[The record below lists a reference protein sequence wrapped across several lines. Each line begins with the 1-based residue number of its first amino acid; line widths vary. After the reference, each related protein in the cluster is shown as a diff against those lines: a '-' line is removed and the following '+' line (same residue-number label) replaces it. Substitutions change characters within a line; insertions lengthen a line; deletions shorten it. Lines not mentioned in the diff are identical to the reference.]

1 MVRSPA
7 VAERRSRL
15 GLFAAAAL
23 SLALAGCAARAFK
36 KASDADTVESYRA
49 FIRQY
54 PDTENAD
61 AALTRLADLEYE
73 RVAQLHTVVACKRY
87 LEEFPDS
94 AKAPD
99 ARALL
104 EAQRFNA
111 AKERGTLE
119 AYRQFLRDHP
129 EGAHHQEAEQWVE
142 SALLAQALAS
152 KDAAAGEAAL
162 KHLDNPQAREA
173 AQGKLD
179 DQAFANASASGA
191 PGMLAYLRE
200 HAAGGHREDAQVV
213 LFALKLDGLLFS
225 DQVEA
230 ARAESARSPLSAKVP
245 GLAEKLA
252 RAEADRAVTRSG
264 AAEVQ
269 AALSTNYLRS
279 IEDLKKSLQAPDSLD
294 RWEAAE
300 ELGQWVSVA
309 AIDPLLT
316 AIHSARNA
324 LVRVRA
330 FDSLGQVLRGL
341 PRPVAEYE
349 VATRLE
355 ALRERTGSAD
365 VYLEVA
371 VLRDL
376 SGHPE
381 AALPDYQRAFDAAMP
396 DPVILWRLMQLRRE
410 RRQFFSSAVAGRQ
423 MALWSRSVAEAVDP
437 ASPAV
442 QARELCAASEAVR
455 AALEAITAAR
465 AEKTEF
471 PEDLPAFEATA
482 RDAQRLVTARLQDA
496 ELALKTQNP
505 NVRACSDGRWTERV
519 NEALRAR
526 LDALRA
532 LRKRS
537 PAIAERVLTLARER
551 DPAPEVRAAAA
562 QLLGE
567 KRAGR

>member
-1 MVRSPA
+1 
-7 VAERRSRL
+7 VAQRRLRIIV
-15 GLFAAAAL
+15 AAAL
-23 SLALAGCAARAFK
+23 SLGLAGCAARAFK

-54 PDTENAD
+54 PEGDNAE
-61 AALTRLADLEYE
+61 AARTRLADLEFD

-99 ARALL
+99 VKALL
-104 EAQRFNA
+104 EAQRFVA
-111 AKERGTLE
+111 AQERGTIE

-129 EGAHHQEAEQWVE
+129 DGAHHVEAEQWVE
-142 SALLAQALAS
+142 SAMLTEAL
-152 KDAAAGEAAL
+152 KTRDAAAGEAAL

-179 DQAFANASASGA
+179 DQAFANAAASGA
-191 PGMLAYLRE
+191 AGLLGYLRE
-200 HAAGGHREDAQVV
+200 HPAGTHREEAQVQ
-213 LFALKLDGLLFS
+213 LFALKLEGLLFS
-225 DQVEA
+225 DRLEA
-230 ARAESARSPLSAKVP
+230 ARAESTRSPLGAKVP

-252 RAEADRAVTRSG
+252 RAEADRALTRSSD
-264 AAEVQ
+264 AEVQ

-279 IEDLKKSLQAPDSLD
+279 LEDLQKSLQAPDSLD

-300 ELGQWVSVA
+300 ELGQWVSVG

-330 FDSLGQVLRGL
+330 FDSLGQVLRAL
-341 PRPVAEYE
+341 PRPIAEYE

-355 ALRERTGSAD
+355 ALRDRAGSAD

-381 AALPDYQRAFDAAMP
+381 AALPDYQRAFDAALP

-423 MALWSRSVAEAVDP
+423 MALWARGIAEAVDP
-437 ASPAV
+437 GAPAA
-442 QARELCAASEAVR
+442 QARDLCAASETLR
-455 AALEAITAAR
+455 PALEAIGAAR

-471 PEDLPAFEATA
+471 PEDLLAFEATA
-482 RDAQRLVTARLQDA
+482 RDSQRLVTARLKDS

-505 NVRACSDGRWTERV
+505 NVRACGDRRWSERMSD
-519 NEALRAR
+519 ALRAR
-526 LDALRA
+526 LDALRG

-537 PAIAERVLTLARER
+537 PAVAERVLALAREK
-551 DPAPEVRAAAA
+551 DPAPEVRAVAA